1 MRTDQ
6 EIKKEIAKLEKLKE
20 VLPEYNF
27 FGDNN
32 WIIIDAQIDILNE
45 EILDEDEIY
54 DREDEFGDTG
64 VSSVL
69 EAFQWM
75 EGEIETLVDDD
86 DLKR

>member
-1 MRTDQ
+1 MRSEQ
-6 EIKKEIAKLEKLKE
+6 EISKEVAKLEKLKT

-32 WIIIDAQIDILNE
+32 WAVIDAQIDILKE

-54 DREDEFGDTG
+54 DREDEFGETG
-64 VSSVL
+64 ISQVL

-75 EGEIETLVDDD
+75 ENEIETLVDDD